1 MSISKSL
8 IVFSLLLGGIFL
20 IAGPGLAQG
29 PPPQAQ
35 RAGPGFVPGEVIVK
49 FQPHVGLLGAQSSL
63 RAEGVQALESSIRS
77 GLMRVKVPPGRE
89 AETMARLMTRGDIEY
104 VTLNYTVEAITE
116 PNDPEFW
123 RQWGLKQAQD
133 HDIDAPEA
141 WSIFTGGDNITI
153 AIIDTGVDLDH
164 PDLQGKIVPG
174 YDFVNGDTLAD
185 DDHWHGTH
193 VAGIA
198 AASTNNSVGVAG
210 VSWGAR
216 IMPLK
221 VLDQYGSGSTFDVAE
236 AVRYAADN
244 GAKVINMSLGAS
256 GSQWPCGWT
265 HVEEA
270 FNYAVSR
277 GVLLVVAAGNDSKEG
292 VSCPGAYDQVM
303 AVGSTDSSDMRSYFS
318 NYGPRLDIAAPG
330 SSIYSTLPGGSYAYS
345 SGTSMAA
352 PHVAGLAA
360 LIWSFVP
367 SYSNGEVR
375 DVLQSTAD
383 DLGGP
388 GWDQYFGYG
397 RINAWQALESVS
409 LLVEPADPL
418 LLDDEMGTVSGNI
431 EISTSNPETITW
443 TATISPSVSWLTLA
457 PPTSGS
463 VSVASPNS
471 IPVVASTNGITYAT
485 HSATVVIS
493 GTTESGVQLSL
504 KRTEVELHYVPKVYR
519 YRLPII
525 FK

>member
-1 MSISKSL
+1 ML
-8 IVFSLLLGGIFL
+8 FT
-20 IAGPGLAQG
+20 GPSRAQG
-29 PPPQAQ
+29 PLPQAQ
-35 RAGPGFVPGEVIVK
+35 VAGPGFVPGEVIVK

-63 RAEGVQALESSIRS
+63 RAEGVQPVETSMRTK
-77 GLMRVKVPPGRE
+77 LMRVKVPLGRE
-89 AETMARLMTRGDIEY
+89 AEAKARLMARGDVEY
-104 VTLNYTVEAITE
+104 VALNYTVEALNE

-141 WSIFTGGDNITI
+141 WDIFTGGSDVII

-174 YDFVNGDTLAD
+174 YDFVNGDAIAD

-198 AASTNNSVGVAG
+198 AASTNNSAGVAG
-210 VSWGAR
+210 VSWGAK

-221 VLDQYGSGSTFDVAE
+221 VLNQYGSGSTFDVAD
-236 AVRYAADN
+236 AIRYAADN
-244 GAKVINMSLGAS
+244 GARVINMSLGANYS
-256 GSQWPCGWT
+256 KWPCGWS

-270 FNYAVSR
+270 FDYAVSR
-277 GVLLVVAAGNDSKEG
+277 GVLIVVAAGNNNQEG

-303 AVGSTDSSDMRSYFS
+303 AVGSTNSSDERSYFS

-330 SSIYSTLPGGSYAYS
+330 SSIYSTLPDGAYGYS
-345 SGTSMAA
+345 SGTSMAT
-352 PHVAGLAA
+352 PYVAGLAA
-360 LIWSFVP
+360 LIWSFIP
-367 SYSNGEVR
+367 SYSDGQVR
-375 DVLQSTAD
+375 DVLQSTSD
-383 DLGGP
+383 DLGDP

-409 LLVEPADPL
+409 LLTAPAEL
-418 LLDDEMGTVSGNI
+418 TLFLDDEMGSVSGNI
-431 EISTSNPETITW
+431 QVTTSNPEAITW
-443 TATISPSVSWLTLA
+443 AATISPAVSWLTLA

-463 VSVASPNS
+463 ISVATPNS
-471 IPVVASTNGITYAT
+471 IPLIATTNGISYAT
-485 HSATVVIS
+485 HSATVVVT
-493 GTTESGVQLSL
+493 GTTASGVQLTP
-504 KRTEVELHYVPKVYR
+504 KITEVELHYVPKVYR
-519 YRLPII
+519 YRLPVI